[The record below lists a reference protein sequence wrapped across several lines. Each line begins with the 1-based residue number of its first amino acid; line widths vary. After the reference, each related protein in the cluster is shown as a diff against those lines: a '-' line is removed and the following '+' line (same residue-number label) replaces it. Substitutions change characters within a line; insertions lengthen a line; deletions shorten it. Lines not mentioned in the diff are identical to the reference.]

1 MINYKI
7 LGNNIREMREN
18 LNLSQN
24 DLASSADIS
33 IRRLSQIENGNV
45 ENLSLN
51 TIASI
56 SELLKCDITT
66 LIGNTTPDEISSISE
81 SNFKNIIDCSNY
93 IYRNPF
99 RKISTF
105 CQLFLILPLINP
117 SDLFDALSRV
127 NGHIFGNEDYIA
139 QAIGYA
145 YRNIPESKA
154 KEYVETLLN
163 LIEAAP
169 WKDNPDNSPSDILA
183 DIINESFKDSDFQ
196 QKLEA
201 YEKTIKDK
209 LKLYDNLN
217 RFIDT
222 LNTLNNQ

>member
-66 LIGNTTPDEISSISE
+66 LIGNTTPDEYLQFQNQTSKILLIVLITFIVILFE
-81 SNFKNIIDCSNY
+81 KFPLFVNF
-93 IYRNPF
+93 F
-99 RKISTF
+99 
-105 CQLFLILPLINP
+105 
-117 SDLFDALSRV
+117 
-127 NGHIFGNEDYIA
+127 
-139 QAIGYA
+139 
-145 YRNIPESKA
+145 
-154 KEYVETLLN
+154 
-163 LIEAAP
+163 
-169 WKDNPDNSPSDILA
+169 
-183 DIINESFKDSDFQ
+183 
-196 QKLEA
+196 
-201 YEKTIKDK
+201 
-209 LKLYDNLN
+209 
-217 RFIDT
+217 
-222 LNTLNNQ
+222 